1 MRKLFSILLSLVL
14 IVSHMHLA
22 MGTHYC
28 GGEAVETRILLGT
41 GHVGCGM
48 EHPDSQPA
56 VIIAGQQMAT
66 ACGMEHP
73 DSQPG
78 ASGQAPESVDQSPC
92 CENRYQTLQTTE
104 EFVQQSQLITEY
116 NAFPVVILHT
126 DTIPAVYPESLV
138 NFYSYNI
145 PPPSKKDKQ
154 VLYQV
159 FLN

>member
-28 GGEAVETRILLGT
+28 GGEAVETRILMGT

-73 DSQPG
+73 DSHLG

-104 EFVQQSQLITEY
+104 EFVQQWRLITAY
-116 NAFPVVILHT
+116 NAFQAVILHT
-126 DTIPAVYPESLV
+126 DTIPAVYPENLV
-138 NFYSYNI
+138 SYYSKYI

>member
-1 MRKLFSILLSLVL
+1 M
-14 IVSHMHLA
+14 
-22 MGTHYC
+22 
-28 GGEAVETRILLGT
+28 ETRILLGT

-73 DSQPG
+73 ESHIG

-92 CENRYQTLQTTE
+92 CENRYQTLQSTE
-104 EFVQQSQLITEY
+104 EYVQQSQLITEY